1 MNTVN
6 TNAESQNGDAVAT
19 ASIINFSGGTFKVEE
34 SLITFLPLVFSR
46 SAQLSNARNV
56 VNTLSALRSN
66 RYQFHNWSNT
76 LRACGYVL
84 NVSGKNLPQLNQ
96 DQASCQNLDKVK
108 ALALTILICANA
120 VPKARMGR
128 YLYSEFVEDLVRL
141 EYKALDC
148 AIDVLE
154 IKLTPN
160 QKLLDQDYVSNFRH
174 FAAEAISS
182 KYQGFVTADVYSVH
196 KATLL
201 AHDAAYY
208 WLANPF
214 PDFLDRA
221 FMYHSDLIL
230 CDAVG
235 MQPSQE
241 IPESQHEQIAGK
253 VLRNVYARLEAG
265 KNVFYSPYSERY
277 EAAARE
283 NLRRLLNFKDWLH
296 PLIK

>member
-6 TNAESQNGDAVAT
+6 TNAESQNGDAVTT

-84 NVSGKNLPQLNQ
+84 DVSDKNRSQLDQ

-182 KYQGFVTADVYSVH
+182 KYQGFVTADVHSVH

-201 AHDAAYY
+201 AHDASYY

-214 PDFLDRA
+214 PDFLDRINEYKLD
-221 FMYHSDLIL
+221 MVH
-230 CDAVG
+230 CDEDRIRRLEDEAKN
-235 MQPSQE
+235 
-241 IPESQHEQIAGK
+241 QHELTAK
-253 VLRNVYARLEAG
+253 VILTSVYARLG
-265 KNVFYSPYSERY
+265 SGQDVFYSPYSERY